1 MRFNAYTGNASRIRE
16 YCDPPPVEDNIHVV
30 AICPKYAVHRRK
42 FQQETGVAVTAEKYI
57 DIMALDAKKLGVAG
71 NVLAKSLCHMLA
83 HIVTD
88 RGGGYQ
94 NVSVAFPLEDGSNQR
109 RPIIQA
115 SRPERE
121 PD

>member
-1 MRFNAYTGNASRIRE
+1 MEGESNQTKAFLFYLR
-16 YCDPPPVEDNIHVV
+16 VV
-30 AICPKYAVHRRK
+30 ASNI
-42 FQQETGVAVTAEKYI
+42 
-57 DIMALDAKKLGVAG
+57 
-71 NVLAKSLCHMLA
+71 LAKSLCHMLA
-83 HIVTD
+83 RIVTD

>member
-1 MRFNAYTGNASRIRE
+1 MA
-16 YCDPPPVEDNIHVV
+16 V
-30 AICPKYAVHRRK
+30 CPKYATHRRK
-42 FQQETGVAVTAEKYI
+42 FQQETGVTVTAENYI
-57 DIMALDAKKLGVAG
+57 DIMALDAKKLGVAS
-71 NVLAKSLCHMLA
+71 NILAKSLCHMLA
-83 HIVTD
+83 RIVAD

-94 NVSVAFPLEDGSNQR
+94 NVSVAFPLEGGSNQR

>member
-1 MRFNAYTGNASRIRE
+1 MVHQQIRAPATRFNAHTGE
-16 YCDPPPVEDNIHVV
+16 
-30 AICPKYAVHRRK
+30 
-42 FQQETGVAVTAEKYI
+42 
-57 DIMALDAKKLGVAG
+57 KLGVAS

-83 HIVTD
+83 RIVTD

>member
-1 MRFNAYTGNASRIRE
+1 MVGHVSTVIALYTARSLPIEN
-16 YCDPPPVEDNIHVV
+16 NKHVV
-30 AICPKYAVHRRK
+30 AVCPKYAVHRRK
-42 FQQETGVAVTAEKYI
+42 FQQETGIAVTAENYI
-57 DIMALDAKKLGVAG
+57 DVMALDAKKLGVAS

-83 HIVTD
+83 RIVTD